1 MISNQVESLKFLR
14 NPFFHIQRQTQ
25 SSKKVFS
32 FVSLTQLYSHSQMDF
47 MLLCIRSRSQFSP
60 VNGLNQKLVQKRQLR
75 VSLMFLLHDL
85 FFFFITVPS
94 LKLTLSLISIYK
106 HDAIDIADPS
116 SMQDACHMNFVIDFA
131 HCRVSV
137 AQWQSIGTQNLIPH
151 RDSKFFLCPT
161 LVTR

>member
-75 VSLMFLLHDL
+75 VSLMFL
-85 FFFFITVPS
+85 PS